1 MTLAYF
7 KCRYELHEP
16 TTGTAEETKAGLP
29 ATETGTGRIRTFS
42 WQRIEIEAEK
52 ISLSWSSVTES
63 NRRPSPYQACR
74 FRLLSSGW
82 VGLLQVGGIPVSEYV
97 ALCLLPP

>member
-16 TTGTAEETKAGLP
+16 TAGTAEETEAGLP

-42 WQRIEIEAEK
+42 WQRLAVLSDAVAL
-52 ISLSWSSVTES
+52 SLIAASQRSTGVWIRRASPAVSWSRITWLVT
-63 NRRPSPYQACR
+63 
-74 FRLLSSGW
+74 
-82 VGLLQVGGIPVSEYV
+82 
-97 ALCLLPP
+97 